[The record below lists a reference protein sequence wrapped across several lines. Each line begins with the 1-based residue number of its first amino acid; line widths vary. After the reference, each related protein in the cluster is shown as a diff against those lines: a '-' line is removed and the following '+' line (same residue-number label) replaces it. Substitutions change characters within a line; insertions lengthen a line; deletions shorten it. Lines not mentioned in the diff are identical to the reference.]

1 MNNLPNNCPTYM
13 AVFRALLLVYD
24 VVFGGVFVLLGV
36 GGVIGALY
44 DNPALAFDVGLV
56 HLLAGFALLTA
67 GVFLFA
73 VRPPGCWT
81 VGAISHGVTV
91 LGLLASSW
99 SMWRVVEIAV
109 TRPPE
114 YMQIIAHGTV
124 ETFVVWVFIGCAVL
138 SLVATAILLF
148 FASARITSDPAA
160 EGGSPFK

>member
-1 MNNLPNNCPTYM
+1 MNESTNNCPTYM

-24 VVFGGVFVLLGV
+24 VVFGGVFTLLGV
-36 GGVIGALY
+36 GGIIGALY
-44 DNPALAFDVGLV
+44 DNPALAFDVGFV
-56 HLLAGFALLTA
+56 HLFAGFALLTA
-67 GVFLFA
+67 GILLIA
-73 VRPPGCWT
+73 VRPPRCWT

-124 ETFVVWVFIGCAVL
+124 ETFVVWVFIGCAAL
-138 SLVATAILLF
+138 SLVATVILLF
-148 FASARITSDPAA
+148 FVSARFTSDPAA